1 MLKHIG
7 YFKNM
12 IIRMK
17 TYSSLQD
24 GKTWSKDY
32 EK

>member
-1 MLKHIG
+1 MQKSKKMLEHIV

-24 GKTWSKDY
+24 GKT
-32 EK
+32 